1 MYMIYI
7 YDIYMYKILYMYI
20 YNIFTYMSIFLQY
33 IQAT

>member
-1 MYMIYI
+1 MIY
-7 YDIYMYKILYMYI
+7 IYMYKILYMYI